1 MAHRNETI
9 GEISMN
15 ELEKKNTAVDRAADQ
30 VKTAADRVATKATDT
45 IASAKS
51 AVTETVDTI
60 AERTHAATDWAS
72 HKYDAVSEAP
82 SALVESGAE
91 YIKTRPYTAI
101 GIAVV
106 VGYILGRLQR

>member
-1 MAHRNETI
+1 MNETD
-9 GEISMN
+9 
-15 ELEKKNTAVDRAADQ
+15 KKTTAIDTAADQ

-60 AERTHAATDWAS
+60 AQRTHAASDWAS

-91 YIKTRPYTAI
+91 YIKARPYAAI
-101 GIAVV
+101 GVAVA

>member
-1 MAHRNETI
+1 
-9 GEISMN
+9 MN
-15 ELEKKNTAVDRAADQ
+15 EIGKRTTAIDTAADQ
-30 VKTAADRVATKATDT
+30 VKTAADRVAAKATDT

-51 AVTETVDTI
+51 VVTETVDTI

-82 SALVESGAE
+82 SALVESGAN
-91 YIKTRPYTAI
+91 YIKARPYTAI
-101 GIAVV
+101 GIAVA